1 MMTRKKISNTGSGYS
16 TSEHERVVYNA
27 EVLELSTR
35 IHLAGCV
42 P

>member
-1 MMTRKKISNTGSGYS
+1 MMTRKKSVILEVDIALLNM
-16 TSEHERVVYNA
+16 RIVYNA
-27 EVLELSTR
+27 EVLELSTH